1 MKKQDLLIEVYS
13 QDTPA
18 VAVLCGVDMTKLP
31 DLKSLITVALMD
43 HYDLD
48 DVTCD
53 DIPEWVASQSF
64 PKFSV
69 EYKLTDGDAHYA
81 ETAHIT
87 PIPVYSI
94 YH

>member
-18 VAVLCGVDMTKLP
+18 VAVLRDVDMTKLP
-31 DLKSLITVALMD
+31 DLKSLMTVALMD
-43 HYDLD
+43 HYDVD
-48 DVTCD
+48 TVTCD

-64 PKFSV
+64 PQFSV
-69 EYKLTDGDAHYA
+69 EFKVVDDDAHYA

-87 PIPVYSI
+87 PISI
-94 YH
+94 YSMYN